1 MTAPAWPDKTI
12 NSLLE
17 EQPQGFH
24 FHQVIFNDN
33 GEIANLKPVEASNE
47 GQE

>member
-1 MTAPAWPDKTI
+1 MNAPEWPDKTI

-24 FHQVIFNDN
+24 FHPNHLQQRRNRKS
-33 GEIANLKPVEASNE
+33 E
-47 GQE
+47 Q